1 MASSAASS
9 ARLSV
14 RPSAVRVAVVDDHVS
29 VAEALELA
37 LGAQG
42 YDVRRIEVPS
52 SPASSATL
60 VSTITRWRPTVVLL
74 NLDLGPF
81 GDGAPLVGPLVAR
94 GAEVIVLTGQT
105 DRARWGEVLALGARI
120 VLSKSRPLGDLLAT
134 VRLVHQGAP
143 VLDRMEREVLVDE
156 WRQRCHHYG
165 VAHDRIGLLTSRER
179 EVLGELMRGHPVR
192 EIAARGVVSEAT
204 VRTQVKSILG
214 KLEVSSQLAAVGLAH
229 RVGWRAPEIVKS

>member
-1 MASSAASS
+1 MASSAP
-9 ARLSV
+9 R
-14 RPSAVRVAVVDDHVS
+14 SAVRVVIVDDHVS
-29 VAEALELA
+29 IAEALELA
-37 LGAQG
+37 LRVEG
-42 YDVRRIEVPS
+42 YDVRRVAVPDSPS
-52 SPASSATL
+52 SPAGL
-60 VSTITRWRPTVVLL
+60 VSSITRLRPTVVLL

-81 GDGAPLVGPLVAR
+81 GDGAPLVAPLVAQ

-120 VLSKSRPLGDLLAT
+120 VVSKSQPLGDLLAT
-134 VRLVHQGAP
+134 VRRIHQGAP
-143 VLDRMEREVLVDE
+143 VLDRVERDVLVDE
-156 WRQRCHHYG
+156 WQQRRHHHG
-165 VAHDRIGLLTSRER
+165 VAHDRIGLLTCRER

-229 RVGWRAPEIVKS
+229 RVGWRAPDRVG